1 MMHPS
6 NPFGMADREFDAI
19 YGVEDPDGGEP
30 FGFIDFVVIIEDD
43 GSEIA
48 IAQGLLE
55 SLAWEASEKSHRDFV
70 THRGWL
76 QVEDLFDVFD
86 GVEAPGRDEVPT
98 NPFGVVP
105 A

>member
-6 NPFGMADREFDAI
+6 NPFGIADREFDAI
-19 YGVEDPDGGEP
+19 YGVEDPNGGEP
-30 FGFIDFVVIIEDD
+30 FGFIDFVLIIEDD
-43 GSEIA
+43 GSQFP

-55 SLAWEASEKSHRDFV
+55 TLTTEATEKSHRDFV
-70 THRGWL
+70 AHRGWL

-86 GVEAPGRDEVPT
+86 GVEAPVREVPT
-98 NPFGVVP
+98 NPFGVV